1 MLSLFNTI
9 ELDGGVNSPGSRL
22 LSVAEDL
29 GKNFPNYSTGPSN
42 PVDGQVLDDEPE
54 SNSPSIGKNQ
64 SVTMVKDTN
73 ELGYSNPDSL
83 VNLHPATVNTQYGQ
97 VLPTN
102 RINVSFLL
110 PSWITASE

>member
-1 MLSLFNTI
+1 M
-9 ELDGGVNSPGSRL
+9 
-22 LSVAEDL
+22 
-29 GKNFPNYSTGPSN
+29 
-42 PVDGQVLDDEPE
+42 
-54 SNSPSIGKNQ
+54 
-64 SVTMVKDTN
+64 TMVKDTN

>member
-1 MLSLFNTI
+1 MVLSLFNTI
-9 ELDGGVNSPGSRL
+9 ELDGGKNSSVNRL

-29 GKNFPNYSTGPSN
+29 NKKFPNYSTGPSN
-42 PVDGQVLDDEPE
+42 SVDGQVLDVETE
-54 SNSPSIGKNQ
+54 IGPSIGTNQ

-97 VLPTN
+97 VLPTS
-102 RINVSFLL
+102 RIRVKF
-110 PSWITASE
+110 PAWMTQDG